1 MFCLTSP
8 HFHSS
13 SLQITPSPLRTLTTD
28 HTVIII
34 VQYTGHWFWFTAALN
49 SSQPFPN
56 LTWCT
61 RPACRATIT
70 QRRVAAVHS
79 HFHYRRRILLCR
91 LTKRV
96 ITLPSTRFV
105 FYLTWVATTTA
116 WEQAK
121 ARSDKTQVF
130 TVLWYNRAHS
140 SVSLCLHR
148 KIVAW
153 DVSGSLFFYFSL
165 PHYFQCSLSLSLPHS
180 PNMSTCFFHHAAVE
194 ETGLPQ
200 RPHREKRGASS
211 LCVSVSLHISEYTV
225 TLLPF
230 INPSRWSRFRAKD
243 KI

>member
-1 MFCLTSP
+1 MILAVTHIAHLWVNPCICLCSSQLHCYARLLLIHTFCLTSP

-91 LTKRV
+91 LTKRL

-105 FYLTWVATTTA
+105 FYLTWVATTTG
-116 WEQAK
+116 
-121 ARSDKTQVF
+121 
-130 TVLWYNRAHS
+130 
-140 SVSLCLHR
+140 LHESKQR
-148 KIVAW
+148 QGVIRHRY
-153 DVSGSLFFYFSL
+153 S
-165 PHYFQCSLSLSLPHS
+165 QCCSITEH
-180 PNMSTCFFHHAAVE
+180 TAQWVCACI
-194 ETGLPQ
+194 
-200 RPHREKRGASS
+200 EK
-211 LCVSVSLHISEYTV
+211 
-225 TLLPF
+225 
-230 INPSRWSRFRAKD
+230 
-243 KI
+243 